1 MFPKVQQAG
10 SKTFGCDRL
19 SEGRFMIW
27 IIAGWLNWFH
37 HIPQLMT
44 LIYVLF
50 VFRSIPRD
58 IKKGTTKHSSLG
70 MVISQC
76 SVARI
81 GSPDLNP
88 SDLAL
93 LFVRKV
99 VKSYPEKTLNQ
110 FRLVNY
116 VILTLPWNM
125 EVHRRPQEN
134 EFNLLASGWCQLF
147 ISERSLN
154 YLPYQFGDSL
164 RMILGAATLISIVA
178 SEVLPPPKEIGSLP
192 EAPKGKRRMGTSA
205 CCFNEPTWQV
215 GFVRW
220 SEVLG
225 HKGSEL
231 VDFAAC
237 YLILV
242 CHHVKC
248 LVKWRVTVFDY
259 VTIASP
265 ACNWDSGL
273 VSGQCSSPWTLR
285 QQCSLKAASKAM
297 RVWQEE

>member
-1 MFPKVQQAG
+1 MDCYDIHIARESSSQQVMFPKVQQAG

-58 IKKGTTKHSSLG
+58 TKKGTTKHSSLG

-99 VKSYPEKTLNQ
+99 VKSYPQQTLNQ

-134 EFNLLASGWCQLF
+134 WVQLACKLLVPIVYFREISKLF
-147 ISERSLN
+147 IVSIWGFVEDD
-154 YLPYQFGDSL
+154 PGCCH
-164 RMILGAATLISIVA
+164 LICIVA

-192 EAPKGKRRMGTSA
+192 EAPKGKRRMETSA
-205 CCFNEPTWQV
+205 CCFNMNECRGGTSMAGWICQLV
-215 GFVRW
+215 W
-220 SEVLG
+220 S
-225 HKGSEL
+225 
-231 VDFAAC
+231 F
-237 YLILV
+237 
-242 CHHVKC
+242 
-248 LVKWRVTVFDY
+248 RT
-259 VTIASP
+259 
-265 ACNWDSGL
+265 
-273 VSGQCSSPWTLR
+273 
-285 QQCSLKAASKAM
+285 
-297 RVWQEE
+297 